1 MSVAVPAVPVAVPDV
16 MCRAVSRC
24 AVPLLLS
31 TGVIIN
37 ADQPADKRPRL
48 QGAAF
53 NGPPTRV
60 LVLRNMVG
68 PGEVDEDLEEEV
80 SSSSSVLQ
88 RGRLPP
94 ALLHLLC
101 ADAAQQFVHHN
112 SISTQLHG
120 RLLVCMAAPA
130 PSCCVCWWDPP
141 AGYLFKASQG
151 LCSTL
156 ITWKPSSSQLQ
167 QPPSTITWTLWGM

>member
-1 MSVAVPAVPVAVPDV
+1 
-16 MCRAVSRC
+16 MCCVVLCC

-80 SSSSSVLQ
+80 SSSSSLLH

-94 ALLHLLC
+94 ALHLLC
-101 ADAAQQFVHHN
+101 ADAAQQLVHHK
-112 SISTQLHG
+112 SISTLLHG
-120 RLLVCMAAPA
+120 RWFAWLRLPAMRLLV
-130 PSCCVCWWDPP
+130 
-141 AGYLFKASQG
+141 
-151 LCSTL
+151 
-156 ITWKPSSSQLQ
+156 
-167 QPPSTITWTLWGM
+167 